1 MATTELL
8 DYKSIIKSLTKKQR
22 EVFDQICIG
31 NDANHSI
38 ITLASLV
45 RKGLIVRHMQQMD
58 ANFMI
63 DRYEFATY
71 GVHMAWCEVCAEE
84 NPDELDAMS

>member
-1 MATTELL
+1 M
-8 DYKSIIKSLTKKQR
+8 DYKALIKKLTKKQR

-38 ITLASLV
+38 ITLSSLV
-45 RKGLIVRHMQQMD
+45 KEGLIERYLQ
-58 ANFMI
+58 ATPYSNFVV
-63 DRYEFATY
+63 DRYTFANY

-84 NPDELDAMS
+84 NPDEVAS